1 MNSFWVPYMK
11 KIYIYIYFLD
21 VKQNKNKKSI
31 NNKTKVTQQQTIVNL
46 KPLNPLNPY
55 HM

>member
-1 MNSFWVPYMK
+1 MNSFWVPYIQKMY
-11 KIYIYIYFLD
+11 IYIYILD
-21 VKQNKNKKSI
+21 VKQK